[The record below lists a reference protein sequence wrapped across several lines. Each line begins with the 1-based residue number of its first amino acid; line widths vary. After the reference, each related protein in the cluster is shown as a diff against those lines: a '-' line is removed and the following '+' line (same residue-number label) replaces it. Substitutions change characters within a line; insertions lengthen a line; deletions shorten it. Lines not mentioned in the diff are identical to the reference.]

1 MTKMDD
7 CVARA
12 ERARHGNPFLNTA
25 QAAFYL
31 GLSARTLR
39 RMRVKGEGPSPRRH
53 ARMVQYHI
61 DDLEAWSRARS
72 DQRQS

>member
-12 ERARHGNPFLNTA
+12 ERARQGNPFLNTA

-39 RMRVKGEGPSPRRH
+39 RLRVRGEGPVPRRH

-61 DDLEAWSRARS
+61 EDLERWSRGRA
-72 DQRQS
+72 DQRPS